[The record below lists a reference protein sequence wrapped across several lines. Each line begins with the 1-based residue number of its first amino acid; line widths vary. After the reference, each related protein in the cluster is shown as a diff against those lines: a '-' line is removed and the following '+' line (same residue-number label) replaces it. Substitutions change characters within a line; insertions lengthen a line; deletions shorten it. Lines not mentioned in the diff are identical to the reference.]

1 MELYID
7 ELRLISLDSKLAY
20 GFYECLSEEWS
31 FATRKDEQRL
41 RTSPKD
47 TNFVELK

>member
-1 MELYID
+1 MLS
-7 ELRLISLDSKLAY
+7 LVVFSLDSKLVW

-31 FATRKDEQRL
+31 AAIQKEEQRL

-47 TNFVELK
+47 TNFVGLK